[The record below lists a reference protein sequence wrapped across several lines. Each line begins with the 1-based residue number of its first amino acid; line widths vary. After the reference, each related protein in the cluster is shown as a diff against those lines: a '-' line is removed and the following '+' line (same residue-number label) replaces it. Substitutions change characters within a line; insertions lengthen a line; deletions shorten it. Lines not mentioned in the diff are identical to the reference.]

1 MSRKHI
7 TELYKIPVIL
17 LDSITEIRPSDTE
30 SIIISASHGG
40 ISSGG
45 YASNIRSAIVFF
57 NDAGVG
63 KDGAGIAALEIL
75 QDYNI
80 AAGTT
85 DFMSARIG
93 DSIDVW
99 ENGII
104 SHLNLLAEKAGFQV
118 GISLR
123 QQIEELFKIN

>member
-7 TELYKIPVIL
+7 TELYKIPVTL

-93 DSIDVW
+93 DSIAV
-99 ENGII
+99 
-104 SHLNLLAEKAGFQV
+104 SYTHLPLPPIYSV
-118 GISLR
+118 
-123 QQIEELFKIN
+123 